1 MTHTTP
7 EQAKEIADM
16 LEANRTSINQSL
28 SINALRS
35 LADQLEAVTAEQAV
49 LVTRW
54 KANEDVQEI
63 VIKELTAER
72 DAYKL
77 NALRYRRL
85 LNAAYS
91 TGFLDRDVVLL
102 VMNQKKLDNLISNE
116 AIAKEAK

>member
-35 LADQLEAVTAEQAV
+35 LADQLEAVTAE
-49 LVTRW
+49 
-54 KANEDVQEI
+54 
-63 VIKELTAER
+63 R

-77 NALRYRRL
+77 DAERYRFWRGRYPVTFAPTDMTPADVDRCTD
-85 LNAAYS
+85 AA
-91 TGFLDRDVVLL
+91 V
-102 VMNQKKLDNLISNE
+102 
-116 AIAKEAK
+116 AKEAK